1 MDLHKGSLPR
11 GRRLLHEVPDV
22 PPASDLTD
30 VERAAQRSLEALIE
44 GAGGR
49 LDGAATRMI
58 PLGDI
63 DVLADLLDE
72 WGRRFASE
80 REDGLYFNGQPG
92 LWHAFD
98 QIYPL
103 QDPNRW
109 DRLRLEVVLE
119 LESRGWRRLNP
130 PRGTSFILPN

>member
-11 GRRLLHEVPDV
+11 GRRLPEELPDV
-22 PPASDLTD
+22 PLSFDLTH
-30 VERAAQRSLEALIE
+30 VERVAQRSLEALVA

-49 LDGAATRMI
+49 HDGAATKMI

-72 WGRRFASE
+72 WGRRFASD
-80 REDGLYFNGQPG
+80 RPDGVYFSGQPG

-130 PRGTSFILPN
+130 PRGSSFILPS